1 MIDGRSERGLQS
13 FRKYINQMAED
24 FNDLDDPK
32 KHPNQLRK
40 IINLY
45 KSVYNQT
52 FENEDNYLFNQE
64 IVDEYVNFLMRHDKI
79 YEAIEARNRFIQYLK
94 EQKVVDHQSRRA
106 HLEIVCLYILAAEK
120 FKLKSALEE
129 FFKNTPNAYNQ
140 DEYIL
145 AENLKNAL
153 VGEASSSFH
162 DEDWIKVQDTL
173 KKPIFGFINNEIVKK
188 LKLMCMAEIE
198 KQEIE
203 RNKLAA
209 V

>member
-1 MIDGRSERGLQS
+1 
-13 FRKYINQMAED
+13 
-24 FNDLDDPK
+24 
-32 KHPNQLRK
+32 
-40 IINLY
+40 
-45 KSVYNQT
+45 
-52 FENEDNYLFNQE
+52 
-64 IVDEYVNFLMRHDKI
+64 
-79 YEAIEARNRFIQYLK
+79 
-94 EQKVVDHQSRRA
+94 
-106 HLEIVCLYILAAEK
+106 LAAEK

-153 VGEASSSFH
+153 VGEAASSFH